1 MHKGSPGRPRD
12 KQYNILFNQ
21 TPESMKA
28 TKLTVMILF
37 LSMAMAAC
45 GGNNNKNNNAK
56 DNAKMETIELTK
68 AEFLKKIHNYETTP
82 NEWKFLGDKPA
93 IIDFYATWCG
103 PCKALAPVMEELS
116 KEYAGKVDIYKVDVD
131 KEQELAA
138 AFGVRS
144 IPTLIFIPMSGQP
157 TLSQGALPKS
167 QLKEIIDN
175 TLLKK

>member
-1 MHKGSPGRPRD
+1 
-12 KQYNILFNQ
+12 
-21 TPESMKA
+21 MKA
-28 TKLTVMILF
+28 TKLTVITLF
-37 LSMAMAAC
+37 LSLAMTAC
-45 GGNNNKNNNAK
+45 GGNNNKNGNTK
-56 DNAKMETIELTK
+56 ENAKMETIELSK
-68 AEFLKKIHNYETTP
+68 AEFLKKIHNYETNP

-103 PCKALAPVMEELS
+103 PCKALSPVMEELS

-144 IPTLIFIPMSGQP
+144 IPTLIFIPVSGQP